1 MFTEKL
7 IKNKLQLERA
17 TQLGYAQPLRSPV
30 GEGCTPTC
38 RANTVTNMKVWDVT
52 IELNNNK
59 HCNVIIEVIASTENK
74 ARVNAEIKARKKY
87 NTNFVK
93 SVNVKYLGIYK
104 ES

>member
-1 MFTEKL
+1 
-7 IKNKLQLERA
+7 
-17 TQLGYAQPLRSPV
+17 
-30 GEGCTPTC
+30 
-38 RANTVTNMKVWDVT
+38 MKVWEVAV
-52 IELNNNK
+52 ELNMNSS
-59 HCNVIIEVIASTENK
+59 NVVKIEIEAFTENK

>member
-1 MFTEKL
+1 
-7 IKNKLQLERA
+7 
-17 TQLGYAQPLRSPV
+17 
-30 GEGCTPTC
+30 
-38 RANTVTNMKVWDVT
+38 MKVWEVAV
-52 IELNNNK
+52 ELNMNSS
-59 HCNVIIEVIASTENK
+59 NVVKIEIEASTENE

>member
-1 MFTEKL
+1 
-7 IKNKLQLERA
+7 
-17 TQLGYAQPLRSPV
+17 
-30 GEGCTPTC
+30 
-38 RANTVTNMKVWDVT
+38 MKVWEVT
-52 IELNNNK
+52 VELNMNSS
-59 HCNVIIEVIASTENK
+59 NVVKIEIEASTENK

>member
-1 MFTEKL
+1 MKL
-7 IKNKLQLERA
+7 WEVA
-17 TQLGYAQPLRSPV
+17 
-30 GEGCTPTC
+30 
-38 RANTVTNMKVWDVT
+38 
-52 IELNNNK
+52 IELNMDAS
-59 HCNVIIEVIASTENK
+59 NVVKIEIEASTENK

>member
-1 MFTEKL
+1 
-7 IKNKLQLERA
+7 
-17 TQLGYAQPLRSPV
+17 
-30 GEGCTPTC
+30 
-38 RANTVTNMKVWDVT
+38 MKVWEVAV
-52 IELNNNK
+52 ELNMNSS
-59 HCNVIIEVIASTENK
+59 NVVKIEIEASTENK

>member
-1 MFTEKL
+1 
-7 IKNKLQLERA
+7 
-17 TQLGYAQPLRSPV
+17 
-30 GEGCTPTC
+30 
-38 RANTVTNMKVWDVT
+38 MKVWEVAV
-52 IELNNNK
+52 ELNMNSS
-59 HCNVIIEVIASTENK
+59 NVVKIEIEASIENK

>member
-1 MFTEKL
+1 
-7 IKNKLQLERA
+7 
-17 TQLGYAQPLRSPV
+17 
-30 GEGCTPTC
+30 
-38 RANTVTNMKVWDVT
+38 MKVWEVAV
-52 IELNNNK
+52 ELNIDSS
-59 HCNVIIEVIASTENK
+59 NVVKIEIEASTENK

>member
-1 MFTEKL
+1 
-7 IKNKLQLERA
+7 
-17 TQLGYAQPLRSPV
+17 
-30 GEGCTPTC
+30 
-38 RANTVTNMKVWDVT
+38 MKVWEVAVELKMDSSNVVK
-52 IELNNNK
+52 IE
-59 HCNVIIEVIASTENK
+59 IEASTENK

>member
-1 MFTEKL
+1 
-7 IKNKLQLERA
+7 
-17 TQLGYAQPLRSPV
+17 
-30 GEGCTPTC
+30 
-38 RANTVTNMKVWDVT
+38 MKVWEVVV
-52 IELNNNK
+52 ELNMNSS
-59 HCNVIIEVIASTENK
+59 NVVKIEIEASTENK

>member
-1 MFTEKL
+1 
-7 IKNKLQLERA
+7 
-17 TQLGYAQPLRSPV
+17 
-30 GEGCTPTC
+30 
-38 RANTVTNMKVWDVT
+38 MKVWEVAV
-52 IELNNNK
+52 ELNMNSS
-59 HCNVIIEVIASTENK
+59 NVVKIEIEAPTENK

>member
-1 MFTEKL
+1 
-7 IKNKLQLERA
+7 
-17 TQLGYAQPLRSPV
+17 
-30 GEGCTPTC
+30 
-38 RANTVTNMKVWDVT
+38 MKVWEVAV
-52 IELNNNK
+52 ELNMDSS
-59 HCNVIIEVIASTENK
+59 NVVKIEIEASTGNK

>member
-1 MFTEKL
+1 MKL
-7 IKNKLQLERA
+7 WE
-17 TQLGYAQPLRSPV
+17 V
-30 GEGCTPTC
+30 
-38 RANTVTNMKVWDVT
+38 TV
-52 IELNNNK
+52 ELNMNAS
-59 HCNVIIEVIASTENK
+59 NVVKIEIEASTENK

>member
-1 MFTEKL
+1 
-7 IKNKLQLERA
+7 
-17 TQLGYAQPLRSPV
+17 
-30 GEGCTPTC
+30 
-38 RANTVTNMKVWDVT
+38 MKVWEVAV
-52 IELNNNK
+52 ELNMNSSNAVK
-59 HCNVIIEVIASTENK
+59 IEIEASTENK

>member
-1 MFTEKL
+1 
-7 IKNKLQLERA
+7 
-17 TQLGYAQPLRSPV
+17 
-30 GEGCTPTC
+30 
-38 RANTVTNMKVWDVT
+38 MKVWEVAV
-52 IELNNNK
+52 ELNMNSP
-59 HCNVIIEVIASTENK
+59 NVVKIEIEASTENK

>member
-1 MFTEKL
+1 MLEKHL
-7 IKNKLQLERA
+7 CLVFGLLSVVK
-17 TQLGYAQPLRSPV
+17 
-30 GEGCTPTC
+30 
-38 RANTVTNMKVWDVT
+38 
-52 IELNNNK
+52 IE
-59 HCNVIIEVIASTENK
+59 IEASTENK

>member
-1 MFTEKL
+1 
-7 IKNKLQLERA
+7 
-17 TQLGYAQPLRSPV
+17 
-30 GEGCTPTC
+30 
-38 RANTVTNMKVWDVT
+38 MKVWEVAV
-52 IELNNNK
+52 ELNMDSS
-59 HCNVIIEVIASTENK
+59 NVVKIEIEASTEIK

>member
-1 MFTEKL
+1 
-7 IKNKLQLERA
+7 
-17 TQLGYAQPLRSPV
+17 
-30 GEGCTPTC
+30 
-38 RANTVTNMKVWDVT
+38 MKVWDVT
-52 IELNNNK
+52 IELDNNK
-59 HCNVIIEVIASTENK
+59 HCNVIIEVIASTENKARVNAENK